1 MSLHSQIYNNGK
13 GTQHR
18 SELSRRAF
26 CKGLGLIG
34 VAVLLGGCEGFPVMR
49 LRDPGSETSQG
60 QTFLT
65 PEEFKEEV
73 GSFEE
78 IRLCDKMARDAWAP
92 NACLQR
98 FLIHS
103 PRIQMATAG
112 SIIGSVLN
120 NPTPVIVESAVKLQL
135 ARARGE
141 PELLHNDLGKMAAT
155 QYKQWAP
162 YAFASVF
169 PNNVYLIGDRIH
181 KSRSILQLA
190 ISGKLPSEKIVRT
203 NEDLESFLGRQLTFA
218 DLMVHGVYYGKG
230 ITPIKS
236 TDIRVADHEG
246 QRIPEGAV
254 SLSLVPHLIRLVV
267 AGEEVLAITPYDPH
281 ERPSGWQN
289 VSDEYRN
296 FAVGQLLE
304 AEMNMTEHSPRN
316 DFEKAIVA
324 DALGEYRPCLA
335 DGKERLGWSH
345 TCNEIYQVQKQDR
358 RADLMVQPVIL
369 HRQVAS
375 KQLG

>member
-1 MSLHSQIYNNGK
+1 MSLHYQIYNKGK
-13 GTQHR
+13 DTQYR

-26 CKGLGLIG
+26 CKNLGLVGI
-34 VAVLLGGCEGFPVMR
+34 AILLGGCEGFPFMR
-49 LRDPGSETSQG
+49 LRDPGSGTSQG
-60 QTFLT
+60 QTFLA

-78 IRLCDKMARDAWAP
+78 IRLCDKMARDMWAP

-112 SIIGSVLN
+112 GIIGSVLN
-120 NPTPVIVESAVKLQL
+120 NPTPMIIESAVKLQL
-135 ARARGE
+135 ARGRGE
-141 PELLHNDLGKMAAT
+141 PEVLHNNLGRMAAV
-155 QYKQWAP
+155 QYAGLAP
-162 YAFASVF
+162 KAFAAVF
-169 PNNVYLIGDRIH
+169 PNNVSLIGDRIH
-181 KSRSILQLA
+181 KGRSILQLA
-190 ISGKLPSEKIVRT
+190 ISGKLPSEKIVRA

-218 DLMVHGVYYGKG
+218 DLMVHGVSYGKG

-254 SLSLVPHLIRLVV
+254 SLSLVAHLIRLVV
-267 AGEEVLAITPYDPH
+267 AGEEVLAITPSDPH

-324 DALGEYRPCLA
+324 AVLGEYRPCLA
-335 DGKERLGWSH
+335 DVKERLGWGH
-345 TCNEIYQVQKQDR
+345 TCNEIYQDQKQDG

-369 HRQVAS
+369 HSKVAS